1 MQTFNNKLKDKQTL
15 TAPITKSS
23 QASQGMADSLHN
35 PFSFILNGSNSHY
48 SYLWFFIITSQ
59 SKASKSILWDA
70 QNNRDEQF
78 VTETESNEEIALN
91 VNQSTLSNEKSG
103 TTSALGKS
111 SASATPLVKRTEN
124 ADQDAQEVYHKQ
136 VLASAELKRALMLHE
151 RIISQN
157 NYQRKVA
164 QFRSF
169 DQLDRTTGLLVKEEE
184 GEEMRL
190 ARLWSFQSSITKS
203 MAVTQVAWNKVNP
216 DIIAVAY
223 APNPGNTR
231 VQNKGYKGNKV
242 KPATDGAGLVCCWNL
257 KNLDY
262 PERVYHTQSSALCVS
277 FRFVFVSKRSQ
288 IQFILVKQRQTYSQ
302 SVFITELR
310 SFIMLRGT
318 RQQWQLIRTIPLESM
333 VVRSG
338 LLSGSSV
345 SAVGMSEAKSW
356 SPFRTTVASSSG
368 QCARASS
375 RSTWWRSRYTQIYII
390 LPNLI

>member
-1 MQTFNNKLKDKQTL
+1 M
-15 TAPITKSS
+15 
-23 QASQGMADSLHN
+23 
-35 PFSFILNGSNSHY
+35 
-48 SYLWFFIITSQ
+48 
-59 SKASKSILWDA
+59 WDA
-70 QNNRDEQF
+70 QNNKDEQF

-164 QFRSF
+164 QFRSL
-169 DQLDRTTGLLVKEEE
+169 DQLDRATGLLVKEDD

-262 PERVYHTQSSALCVS
+262 PERVYHTQSSALCVA
-277 FRFVFVSKRSQ
+277 FRFVLPQNTPEIRL
-288 IQFILVKQRQTYSQ
+288 ILAKQRQIYSQ
-302 SVFITELR
+302 LVFTTELHL
-310 SFIMLRGT
+310 FIMLRVI
-318 RQQWQLIRTIPLESM
+318 RQRWPLIRTIRRENTA
-333 VVRSG
+333 VRSG
-338 LLSGSSV
+338 PLNGSSGSVVVMSV
-345 SAVGMSEAKSW
+345 AKS
-356 SPFRTTVASSSG
+356 
-368 QCARASS
+368 
-375 RSTWWRSRYTQIYII
+375 
-390 LPNLI
+390 